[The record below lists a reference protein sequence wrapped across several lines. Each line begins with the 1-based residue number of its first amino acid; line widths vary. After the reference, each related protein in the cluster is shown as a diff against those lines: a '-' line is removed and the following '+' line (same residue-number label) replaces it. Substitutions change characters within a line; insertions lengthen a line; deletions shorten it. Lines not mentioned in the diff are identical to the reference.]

1 MIVDRVNEVTRDCF
15 NAVLQVRQLEDSA
28 LPAPALL
35 HERLRGFIDAVF
47 QRGLQAGFTRE
58 DVNDIAYAIVALAD
72 EVVLSKSD
80 AIREYWIPNLLQ
92 LHYFKENVAGEAFFT
107 RLETIRRDPRR
118 VEVLRVYSLALAF
131 GFQGRYRVR
140 GGELE
145 LLTLGETLQR
155 DLLRGRHY
163 DGEVISPSGE
173 RPDEALSRRGRAGPL
188 LGISVAAVGLAVL
201 LYFGLHVGVSSATGS
216 VIERIDAA
224 KPPP

>member
-1 MIVDRVNEVTRDCF
+1 MVVDRVNEVTRDSF
-15 NAVLQVRQLEDSA
+15 NAILQVRQLEDSA
-28 LPAPALL
+28 LPAPAIL
-35 HERLRGFIDAVF
+35 HQRLRGFIDALF
-47 QRGLQAGFTRE
+47 QRAAQAGFTRE
-58 DVNDIAYAIVALAD
+58 DVDDVAYAVVALAD

-80 AIREYWIPNLLQ
+80 ATREYWIPNLLQ

-155 DLLRGRHY
+155 DLLRGRRY
-163 DGEVISPSGE
+163 DSEVISPSCD
-173 RPDEALSRRGRAGPL
+173 RPDEALARRGRAGPL
-188 LGISVAAVGLAVL
+188 LGISLAAMGLA
-201 LYFGLHVGVSSATGS
+201 
-216 VIERIDAA
+216 
-224 KPPP
+224 PPP